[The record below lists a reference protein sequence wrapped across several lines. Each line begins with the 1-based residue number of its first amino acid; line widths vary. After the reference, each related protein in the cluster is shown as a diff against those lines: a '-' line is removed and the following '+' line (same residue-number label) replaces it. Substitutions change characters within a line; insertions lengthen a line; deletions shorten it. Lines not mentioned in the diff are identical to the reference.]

1 MDKKLKFDEEIDE
14 SAIAIDFSQ
23 VTVKESI
30 FYSIS
35 KNIIN

>member
-1 MDKKLKFDEEIDE
+1 MDNIFKFEEEIDE

-30 FYSIS
+30 FYSV
-35 KNIIN
+35 KND